1 MDQELRTLMK
11 MILKIQKFF
20 AFLIV
25 FSVMVTSF
33 MPFSYAKSAREIDA
47 SVDTAMERFYR
58 EVPGAQNL
66 LKQAKGVLVFP
77 KVIKGGIGIGGEY
90 GEGAL
95 RIKGKTA
102 SYYNTIGG
110 SVGFQLGAQVKS
122 IYLLFMDDQ
131 ALKSFRLSEGW
142 KAGVDGSVALV
153 TVGANGT
160 VDTTQTNQPIIGF
173 VLGQK
178 GLMYNLTL
186 EGSKF
191 NRIAK

>member
-1 MDQELRTLMK
+1 MLNVRKFHKACVFFSAFTL
-11 MILKIQKFF
+11 
-20 AFLIV
+20 AAV
-25 FSVMVTSF
+25 SFSPLSH
-33 MPFSYAKSAREIDA
+33 AKSAREIDA
-47 SVDTAMERFYR
+47 SVDTALERFYR

-66 LKQAKGVLVFP
+66 MKQARGVLVLP
-77 KVIKGGIGIGGEY
+77 RVIKGGIGIGGEY

-95 RIKGKTA
+95 RINGKTA

-131 ALKSFRLSEGW
+131 ALKNFRLSEGW

-153 TVGANGT
+153 SVGANGA

-191 NRIAK
+191 NRISK